1 MSKFFKYIKTVSVA
15 TINVCLLCGAG
26 YVFDWFGFVFSKKS
40 HAGRRIKRFLLKT
53 FTKLIP
59 APIKRT

>member
-1 MSKFFKYIKTVSVA
+1 MSKFSTYIKAVFVA
-15 TINVCLLCGAG
+15 TINICLLCGAG
-26 YVFDWFGFVFSKKS
+26 YVFDWFGFVFKKTTFN
-40 HAGRRIKRFLLKT
+40 GRRIKRFVFKA